1 MNRKTDWRR
10 KKLEQLADD
19 AMWYADKYS
28 CTFREAL
35 EDYDEYLS
43 EDEIVEIV
51 DTLALIESGEVV
63 NLYA

>member
-19 AMWYADKYS
+19 AMWYADKYG

-35 EDYDEYLS
+35 EDCDEYLS
-43 EDEIVEIV
+43 EDDIV
-51 DTLALIESGEVV
+51 DTLALIDSGEVV

>member
-1 MNRKTDWRR
+1 MNQKTDWRR

-19 AMWYADKYS
+19 AMWYANKYS

-43 EDEIVEIV
+43 EDDIV
-51 DTLALIESGEVV
+51 DTLALIDSGEVV

>member
-43 EDEIVEIV
+43 EDEIV

>member
-1 MNRKTDWRR
+1 MSRRTDWRR

-19 AMWYADKYS
+19 AMWYANKYN

-35 EDYDEYLS
+35 EDYDEYLP
-43 EDEIVEIV
+43 EDEIV
-51 DTLALIESGEVV
+51 DTLALIENGEVI